1 MILNISSLLFFY
13 KKVKI
18 LIFLTTTEKKITS
31 WWTNIY
37 WLDLCEV
44 GKNNLPDQCENDGNE
59 FYWVFLS
66 KFVTRLI
73 QMNNTSWREIYWTCI
88 WINDQKKI
96 SLNVDFLLITFYF
109 DVITIFYFCVD
120 SKNTLKYTLS
130 CQWAA
135 GLILIRITPLAKLL
149 WFFSFKLGSNSW
161 SMTKCMLQVLRL
173 RWIEAWT
180 LYLVC

>member
-37 WLDLCEV
+37 WLDLCGV

-96 SLNVDFLLITFYF
+96 SLNVDFFADNFLFWCNYYLLFLCWLKKHTEIHTFLSMGCRA
-109 DVITIFYFCVD
+109 DID
-120 SKNTLKYTLS
+120 SYHS
-130 CQWAA
+130 PCQ
-135 GLILIRITPLAKLL
+135 TPLIFL
-149 WFFSFKLGSNSW
+149 FQ
-161 SMTKCMLQVLRL
+161 TR
-173 RWIEAWT
+173 
-180 LYLVC
+180 